1 LPSAPPVFLV
11 AVDGSPSAGKA
22 LDYAVDLARLRGA
35 RVRVVTVEDVG
46 FVEAEAI
53 ASAGLQ
59 VSALGAGV
67 EWAAVAREAQARA
80 QKSGVN
86 AESVVIPLADP
97 ASAIVKEAARA
108 GASLVVVGSHGRTGL
123 ARVLLGSVAE
133 KVVRHSPCPV
143 LVVR

>member
-1 LPSAPPVFLV
+1 VYLV
-11 AVDGSPSAGKA
+11 AIDGSPSALKA
-22 LDYAVDLARLRGA
+22 LDYAIELALLRGA
-35 RVRVVTVEDVG
+35 RLRIVTVEDVG

-67 EWAAVAREAQARA
+67 DWAGVARDGESRARKQGLEPTSA
-80 QKSGVN
+80 
-86 AESVVIPLADP
+86 VIPLADP
-97 ASAIVKEAARA
+97 AAAIVKEARRTH
-108 GASLVVVGSHGRTGL
+108 ASLVIVGSHGRTGL
-123 ARVLLGSVAE
+123 ARALLGSVAE